1 LALNFWFLIPPI
13 KKFQYIRLN
22 RNTEM
27 KILKQCSNLSL
38 TVTMK
43 LLAFFVG
50 LLMLVSC
57 GPSPS
62 GKKADQRQVS
72 TRLRVAAY
80 NVRVSRNATA
90 KEIGEALRPYDLD
103 IVCFSEAPGGDWT
116 REAADILGMEHVVVG
131 RYTTAGHVDKYKTIA
146 SRTPMY
152 GYEEILMA
160 DTLHTVTR
168 ALTSVGEKE
177 IAIYS
182 VHFPHGWRDQAH
194 IDETT
199 GKITAF
205 INYLR
210 ERPVSETALVMGDFN
225 FVPTN
230 PDSINMYHEMFIDI
244 GLDLSWKDLGMDLSQ
259 RNTARI
265 FKPEEER
272 PGHVIDHI
280 MYNPGLMKALD
291 GGIIEMDTPL
301 SDHKPVW
308 ALLELK

>member
-1 LALNFWFLIPPI
+1 
-13 KKFQYIRLN
+13 
-22 RNTEM
+22 M
-27 KILKQCSNLSL
+27 KILKQYADFSFL
-38 TVTMK
+38 VTMK
-43 LLAFFVG
+43 LWAFSVTFF
-50 LLMLVSC
+50 LLISC

-62 GKKADQRQVS
+62 GKNADQHPGS
-72 TRLRVAAY
+72 NRLSVAAY
-80 NVRVSRNATA
+80 NVRVGRNATA
-90 KEIGEALRPYDLD
+90 KEIGEALKPYDLD

-116 REAADILGMEHVVVG
+116 REAAEILGMENIVIG
-131 RYTTAGHVDKYKTIA
+131 RYTTAGHIDKYKTIG

-168 ALTSVGEKE
+168 ALTSLGGRE

-182 VHFPHGWRDQAH
+182 VHFPRGWRDQAH

-205 INYLR
+205 IDYLSK
-210 ERPVSETALVMGDFN
+210 RPESETALLLGDFN
-225 FVPTN
+225 FVPSN
-230 PDSINMYHEMFIDI
+230 PDTSNMYHQMFVDI
-244 GLDLSWKDLGMDLSQ
+244 GLEISWKDLGMDLSQ

-280 MYNPGLMKALD
+280 MYNPEKMQAID
-291 GGIIEMDTPL
+291 GGIIEMDIPL

>member
-1 LALNFWFLIPPI
+1 
-13 KKFQYIRLN
+13 
-22 RNTEM
+22 M
-27 KILKQCSNLSL
+27 KILKQYADFSFL
-38 TVTMK
+38 VTMK
-43 LLAFFVG
+43 LWAFSVTFF
-50 LLMLVSC
+50 LLISC

-62 GKKADQRQVS
+62 GKNADQHPGS
-72 TRLRVAAY
+72 NRLSVAAY
-80 NVRVSRNATA
+80 NVRVGRNATA
-90 KEIGEALRPYDLD
+90 KEIGEALKPYDLD

-116 REAADILGMEHVVVG
+116 SEAAEILGMENVIVG
-131 RYTTAGHVDKYKTIA
+131 RYTTAGHKDKYKTIA

-168 ALTSVGEKE
+168 ALTSMGGRE

-182 VHFPHGWRDQAH
+182 VHFPRGWRDQAH

-205 INYLR
+205 IDYLK
-210 ERPVSETALVMGDFN
+210 ERPVSEIALLLGDFN
-225 FVPTN
+225 FVPSN
-230 PDSINMYHEMFIDI
+230 PDTSNMYHQMFVDI
-244 GLDLSWKDLGMDLSQ
+244 GLEISWKDLGMDLSQ

-280 MYNPGLMKALD
+280 MYNPEKMQALD

-308 ALLELK
+308 ALLELKE

>member
-1 LALNFWFLIPPI
+1 MSG
-13 KKFQYIRLN
+13 
-22 RNTEM
+22 M
-27 KILKQCSNLSL
+27 KILKQSSDLSFSF
-38 TVTMK
+38 TMK
-43 LLAFFVG
+43 LLTCSV
-50 LLMLVSC
+50 LLLLLFSC
-57 GPSPS
+57 GPSTS
-62 GKKADQRQVS
+62 GEKPDQLRGS
-72 TRLRVAAY
+72 TRLSVAAF
-80 NVRVSRNATA
+80 NVRVGRNATA

-103 IVCFSEAPGGDWT
+103 IVCFSEAPGRDWT
-116 REAADILGMEHVVVG
+116 REAAEILGMENVVVG
-131 RYTTAGHVDKYKTIA
+131 RYTTAGHIDKYKTIA

-168 ALTSVGEKE
+168 ALTRAGNKE

-182 VHFPHGWRDQAH
+182 VHFPNGWRDQAH

-210 ERPVSETALVMGDFN
+210 ERPAEEIALVMGDFN
-225 FVPTN
+225 FIPSN
-230 PDSINMYHEMFIDI
+230 SDSSNMYHEMFVDI

-259 RNTARI
+259 RYTARI

-272 PGHVIDHI
+272 PDHVIDHI
-280 MYNPGLMKALD
+280 MYNPEKMKALD
-291 GGIIEMDTPL
+291 GGIIEMETPL

-308 ALLELK
+308 ALLEMK